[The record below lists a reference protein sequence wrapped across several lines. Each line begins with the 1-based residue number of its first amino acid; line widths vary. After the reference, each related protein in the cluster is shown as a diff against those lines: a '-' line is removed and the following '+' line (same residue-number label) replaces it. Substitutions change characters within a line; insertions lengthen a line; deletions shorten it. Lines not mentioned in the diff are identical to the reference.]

1 MIRLPLVLLGYLF
14 GCIQTSFLYG
24 KLQGIDIRDHGSGN
38 AGTTN
43 ALRVMGTKAGVI
55 VFIGDMG
62 KMILALLLTGWL
74 ASFWGEE
81 YYLLTRLYT
90 GLGVV
95 LGHLF
100 PYYMDFRGG
109 KGIASTGGLMLMLD
123 WRTAVFAFVTFFG
136 LTLLTKYVS
145 LGSIVMV
152 IGEEI
157 LFIIL
162 TVTGKIGLGLM
173 PLWEAILVFSAIVAM
188 ALIRH
193 SENIGRLLH
202 GTENKLKL

>member
-14 GCIQTSFLYG
+14 GCFQTSFLYG

-43 ALRVMGTKAGVI
+43 ALRVMGTRAGVI

-90 GLGVV
+90 ALGVV

-100 PYYMDFRGG
+100 PYYMNFRGG

-123 WRTAVFAFVTFFG
+123 WRTAVFGFVTFFG

-157 LFIIL
+157 LFIVL
-162 TVTGKIGLGLM
+162 TVTGKIELGLM
-173 PLWEAILVFSAIVAM
+173 PLWEAILIFSAIVAM

>member
-14 GCIQTSFLYG
+14 GCFQTSFLYG

-43 ALRVMGTKAGVI
+43 ALRVMGTRAGVI

-90 GLGVV
+90 ALGVV

-100 PYYMDFRGG
+100 PYYMNFRGG
-109 KGIASTGGLMLMLD
+109 KGIASTGGLMLLLD
-123 WRTAVFAFVTFFG
+123 WRTAVFGFVTFFG

-157 LFIIL
+157 LFIVL
-162 TVTGKIGLGLM
+162 TVTGKIELGLM
-173 PLWEAILVFSAIVAM
+173 PLWEAILIFSAIVAM

>member
-14 GCIQTSFLYG
+14 GCFQTSFLYG
-24 KLQGIDIRDHGSGN
+24 KMKGIDIRDHGSGN

-43 ALRVMGTKAGVI
+43 ALRVLGTKAGII

-62 KMILALLLTGWL
+62 KMIAALLLTGWL

-81 YYLLTRLYT
+81 YYLLARLYT
-90 GLGVV
+90 ALGVV

-109 KGIASTGGLMLMLD
+109 KGVASTGGLMLLLD
-123 WRTAVFAFVTFFG
+123 WRTAVFGFVTFFG

-145 LGSIVMV
+145 LGSIIMV

-162 TVTGKIGLGLM
+162 TVTEKIPLGLM
-173 PLWEAILVFSAIVAM
+173 PLWEAILIFSAIIVM